1 MSCGSSGGGKT
12 VDEPVPAKR
21 RRWVLISV
29 LTCVFLLFP
38 VAGYFGY
45 DFFKD
50 WRALNLAQAAYAL
63 LEGEPTQED
72 AREAHDKSRS
82 AYRIRPENLEVVRLT
97 AKVQDY
103 LAGDRSASIWEEAVR
118 ISGGAKEDLLG
129 LFNAH
134 LRTGNLGAA
143 RSVLSRL
150 QQDFAGQVET
160 LHAAARFRFRD
171 QQLGSAISIARQAAE
186 HPDAVTEHHIF
197 YVQLTQFSPDTGIR
211 EQGIDYLRTLAAQ
224 SGETALAAARNLMRV
239 DSLSAEEMIEMAN
252 RLMEL
257 SDEREDRLLALRRKL
272 RAGEDSALVYE
283 QASEEFV
290 LAEVREQLEFARW
303 LNQAGLPDRSLELIS
318 EEAAVGRQDLFL
330 VRADALALTGR
341 WSDLHR
347 MLSSGRV
354 PLDNYVGHL
363 FRMRTHLEMG
373 QYRRAQNEWERS
385 MLDATREPDRLWF
398 LERYV
403 STLNLG
409 GYHVEVLEKL
419 TEFPIHAR
427 RAYTRLLELLQAQ
440 GNTAEVRRQLQRM
453 HELFPEDTAV
463 LNDLTY
469 YKLLLNEDVEAA
481 AETAKNLINANP
493 NFLAPYMT
501 YALALLRQDQ
511 PRAALN
517 QLREVTV
524 DWDSVPHRWRILITC
539 VLAANGE
546 HRWAE
551 RYLDRID
558 RTRLLPE
565 ESALIQQSFGGIQ

>member
-1 MSCGSSGGGKT
+1 M
-12 VDEPVPAKR
+12 DEVPQSKR
-21 RRWVLISV
+21 RWWLVSILAFVFVVLPLVAYFSYD
-29 LTCVFLLFP
+29 LFR
-38 VAGYFGY
+38 
-45 DFFKD
+45 D
-50 WRALNLAQAAYAL
+50 WRALNLAQAAYSL
-63 LEGEPTQED
+63 LEGEPTQAD

-82 AYRIRPENLEVVRLT
+82 AYRIRPQNLEVVRLT

-103 LAGDRSASIWEEAVR
+103 LVPDSSAAIWEEAVR
-118 ISGGAKEDLLG
+118 LSEGAHEDLLG
-129 LFNAH
+129 LFNAR
-134 LRTGNLGAA
+134 LRAGELGLA

-150 QQDFAGQVET
+150 QEAYPDHIGT
-160 LHAAARFRFRD
+160 LHAASRFRFRD
-171 QQLGSAISIARQAAE
+171 QQLSSAISIARQVAL
-186 HPDAVTEHHIF
+186 HVDAQTEHHIY
-197 YVQLTQFSPDTGIR
+197 YVQLTQFSPDIAIR
-211 EQGIDYLRTLAAQ
+211 EQGIEYLRELAAQ
-224 SGETALAAARNLMRV
+224 SGETAVAAARNLMRV
-239 DSLSAEEMIEMAN
+239 DSLPAEEMIRMAN
-252 RLMEL
+252 RLIEL

-272 RAGEDSALVYE
+272 RAGENASDVYD
-283 QASEEFV
+283 QAAGEFV
-290 LAEVREQLEFARW
+290 LTDVNEQLEFARW
-303 LNQAGLPDRSLELIS
+303 LNQAGLHERTLELVP
-318 EEAAVGRQDLFL
+318 EAAAVARQDLFL
-330 VRADALALTGR
+330 VRSDALALTGQ

-385 MLDATREPDRLWF
+385 VLDASREPDRLWF

-403 STLNLG
+403 ATLNLS
-409 GYHVEVLEKL
+409 GYHIEVLEKL
-419 TEFPIHAR
+419 TEYPIHAR

-440 GNTAEVRRQLQRM
+440 GNTVEVRRQLQLM
-453 HELFPEDTAV
+453 HELFPEDTSV

-469 YKLLLNEDVEAA
+469 YKLLLNEDIDAA
-481 AETAKNLINANP
+481 TATAKGLIDANP

-501 YALALLRQDQ
+501 YALALLRQGQ

-546 HRWAE
+546 QRWAE
-551 RYLDRID
+551 RYLDRVD

-565 ESALIQQSFGGIQ
+565 ESALIQQSFGGTD